1 VCVLLIRPFTFSNPI
16 GKQKLMKGIGK
27 SLNRRAVAPVIAT
40 LLLVAIAV
48 TGGTIVFLFSQNFMS
63 YAQISGFPSIET
75 IEFLGYDARDTD
87 ALITHDG
94 SVLPPGTGGFSD
106 GAKRQDE
113 RISVYLQNNSV
124 KIKIFELRFAGDL
137 YNFNGTASTLDA
149 YTGTAPAQGEFVILS
164 DTSGNLL
171 QSSAGII
178 QPGQIVTIILDLED
192 PIKIGRDAQIQ
203 IISSNGAVFVHTV
216 NIGQQ
221 SG

>member
-1 VCVLLIRPFTFSNPI
+1 
-16 GKQKLMKGIGK
+16 MKGIGK

-63 YAQISGFPSIET
+63 YAQVSGFPSIEAMK
-75 IEFLGYDARDTD
+75 FVGYDARDTD
-87 ALITHDG
+87 ALMTHDG
-94 SVLPPGTGGFSD
+94 SVLPAGTGGLED
-106 GAKRQDE
+106 GVKRQDE
-113 RISVYLQNNSV
+113 RIAVYLQNNSV
-124 KIKIFELRFAGDL
+124 KIKIVELRFAGDL
-137 YNFNGTASTLDA
+137 YNFTGTTPTLDV

-164 DTSGNLL
+164 DSSGNLL
-171 QSSAGII
+171 QSSTGII
-178 QPGQIVTIILDLED
+178 QPGQIVTIILDIQD

-216 NIGQQ
+216 NIGQI